1 VSSPDR
7 AREAHGAAARA
18 ALGSAA
24 RENFARHLA
33 ANPYPGRG
41 LALGRAASGDGWLQ
55 VYWIMGRSEN
65 SRNRVFVAEGTTLRT
80 DAADPAKLGD
90 PSLILY
96 EAMLELPG
104 VYLVSN
110 GDQTRTAYDVMEAGG
125 RFEDAL
131 EMREREPD
139 APNFTPR
146 ISGLLDLRL
155 GGATLALSILK
166 ANAAD
171 PELTD
176 RATFRPAPPPPGFAL
191 GLTTYQGD
199 GSPLPSFRGEPLWL
213 PLAGDAEQ
221 VADAYWD
228 ALDRENRVAL
238 AVKHVAKGG
247 ESRIVLRNRF
257 ARR

>member
-1 VSSPDR
+1 MSSQAG
-7 AREAHGAAARA
+7 AREALAA
-18 ALGSAA
+18 AA
-24 RENFARHLA
+24 RENFARHLV

-41 LALGRAASGDGWLQ
+41 LVLGSAASGQGWLQ

-65 SRNRVFVAEGTTLRT
+65 SRNRVFVADGGTLRT
-80 DAADPAKLGD
+80 EAADPAKLAD

-110 GDQTRTAYDVMEAGG
+110 GDQTRTACDVMEAGG

-131 EMREREPD
+131 DMREREPD
-139 APNFTPR
+139 APNYTPR
-146 ISGLLDLRL
+146 ISGVLDLRL
-155 GGATLALSILK
+155 GEPTFALSILK

-171 PELTD
+171 PALTD
-176 RATFRPAPPPPGFAL
+176 RATFRPALPPPGFGL
-191 GLTTYQGD
+191 GLTTYLGN
-199 GSPLPSFRGEPLWL
+199 GNPLPSFRGEPLWL
-213 PLAGDAEQ
+213 PLAGEPER

-238 AVKHVAKGG
+238 AVKHVAPGG
-247 ESRIVLRNRF
+247 ESRIALRNRF